1 MSEATCHHARLPR
14 VGAAIM
20 RGSLLLA
27 TLLSSAGLSYASND
41 FGKRFLEEN
50 KARPGVVTLD
60 SGLQYFVLEEGDGDV
75 HPLRD
80 TDCVCHYEG
89 RTAQAWSEVPKGKKF
104 DSSFDR
110 GTPSNFAP
118 SGVIRGWTEAMQ
130 MMVTGDKWEL
140 YIPSEMAYGEQG
152 QGGDIGPGDVLVFTL
167 HLKEIR
173 GESTP
178 AEPRGPPRF
187 ETVESVAELTAWV
200 DGAGGKPLVLGLFKQ
215 PVAKAKLAGAFKA
228 AAKADASS
236 SYALS
241 AVSKFEKGKYTVSPV
256 EAHYGASAPS
266 VLIVKPGKGKDA
278 VVAKCKLGRP
288 TEASKEELVT
298 GITACASQ
306 HGGGA
311 KAEL

>member
-1 MSEATCHHARLPR
+1 
-14 VGAAIM
+14 M
-20 RGSLLLA
+20 RGLLLLA
-27 TLLSSAGLSYASND
+27 TLLLSAGLSAGSNA
-41 FGKRFLEEN
+41 FGKQFLEEN
-50 KARPGVVTLD
+50 RARPGVVQLD
-60 SGLQYFVLEEGDGDV
+60 SGLQYKVLEEGDGDA

-80 TDCVCHYEG
+80 TDCTCHYEG
-89 RTAQAWSEVPKGKKF
+89 RTAQAWSESPKGKKF

-130 MMVTGDKWEL
+130 LMVAGDKFEL
-140 YIPSEMAYGEQG
+140 YIPSEMAYGESG

-167 HLKEIR
+167 HLLKIN

-178 AEPRGPPRF
+178 AEPRGPPRYA
-187 ETVESVAELTAWV
+187 TVETVAELSEWV
-200 DGAGGKPLVLGLFKQ
+200 DGAGGKPLILGLFKQ

-228 AAKADASS
+228 AAKLDASS

-241 AVSKFEKGKYTVSPV
+241 AASKFEKGKYTVSPV
-256 EAHYGASAPS
+256 EAHFAASAPA
-266 VLIVKPGKGKDA
+266 VLVVRPGSGKDA

-288 TEASKEELVT
+288 TEASKDELVA